1 MSQAGTAAHHSTG
14 AARLQFGSRTAAF
27 WHQHGFVRLLLRRAV
42 AMLFLS
48 FGVTLVAFVLTHVIP
63 ADPAAAN
70 LGIRGLGDP
79 LVVQAYRSE
88 YGLDRPL
95 PVQYQIYI
103 SHLIHGDFGLS
114 QLTRRPVAADLRQF
128 VPASFELGILAI
140 FVAIVIGVPL
150 GLLASTRKDS
160 TIDQVLSL
168 VSLGG
173 ISTPLF
179 WIGLVGLYVFSFVFQ
194 IAPGGGR
201 LSPGV
206 IPPPQVTGM
215 YTVDSL
221 IIGDFSTFGD
231 ALHHLILPALVLAVG
246 GVGVLLRFT
255 RAAVLEVIH
264 NDFVIAARA
273 KGLPGSVVLLRY
285 TLRAALTP
293 ILTLSGLM
301 FADLITGAVLVESVF
316 AFPGVGLY
324 AARSALDVDLPAITG
339 VCIFV
344 AIVYTLTNL
353 MVDLLQSLIDPR
365 VRVA

>member
-1 MSQAGTAAHHSTG
+1 MSQAGAATHPSTR
-14 AARLQFGSRTAAF
+14 AVRPRIGSRVIAF
-27 WHQHGFVRLLLRRAV
+27 WHRHGFVRLLLRRAV
-42 AMLFLS
+42 ATVLLS

-79 LVVQAYRSE
+79 RVVEAYKSE
-88 YGLDRPL
+88 YGLDKSL
-95 PVQYQIYI
+95 PVQYEIYI
-103 SHLIHGDFGLS
+103 SHLVHGDLGFS

-140 FVAIVIGVPL
+140 FVAVAIGVPL
-150 GLLASTRKDS
+150 GLLAAIRKDS
-160 TIDQVLSL
+160 ATDQVLSL

-201 LSPGV
+201 VSPGV
-206 IPPPQVTGM
+206 LPPPQVTGM

-221 IIGDFSTFGD
+221 LAGDFSTFGD
-231 ALHHLILPALVLAVG
+231 SLHHLVLPALVLAVG

-255 RAAVLEVIH
+255 RSAVLEVIH
-264 NDFVIAARA
+264 NDYVTAARA
-273 KGLPGSVVLLRY
+273 KGLPRSIVLFRY

-339 VCIFV
+339 ICIFV
-344 AIVYTLTNL
+344 AIVYTLTNFV
-353 MVDLLQSLIDPR
+353 VDLLQSLIDPR
-365 VRVA
+365 VRLA

>member
-1 MSQAGTAAHHSTG
+1 MSPSGKDAFPTRGVDRRRIRAS
-14 AARLQFGSRTAAF
+14 LLSF
-27 WHQHGFVRLLLRRAV
+27 WHQHGFMRLFLRRAIATV
-42 AMLFLS
+42 ILG
-48 FGVTLVAFVLTHVIP
+48 FGVTLVAFVLTHIIP

-79 LVVQAYRSE
+79 RVVQTYRAE
-88 YGLDRPL
+88 YGLDKPL
-95 PVQYQIYI
+95 PIQYEIYI
-103 SHLIHGDFGLS
+103 SHLVHGDLGLS

-128 VPASFELGILAI
+128 APASFELGIIAISVALA
-140 FVAIVIGVPL
+140 IGVPL
-150 GLLASTRKDS
+150 GLVAATHKDS
-160 TIDQVLSL
+160 TTDQVLSL
-168 VSLGG
+168 LSLGG

-179 WIGLVGLYVFSFVFQ
+179 WIGLIALYLFSFVLQ

-206 IPPPQVTGM
+206 LPPPQVTGM
-215 YTVDSL
+215 YSIDSL
-221 IIGDFSTFGD
+221 VAGDFATFGD
-231 ALHHLILPALVLAVG
+231 SLHHLILPALVLAVG

-255 RAAVLEVIH
+255 RSAVLEVIN
-264 NDFVIAARA
+264 NDYVTAARA
-273 KGLPGSVVLLRY
+273 KGLPRTVILLRY

-293 ILTLSGLM
+293 ILTLSGLI

-339 VCIFV
+339 ICIFV
-344 AIVYTLTNL
+344 AVVYTATNFL
-353 MVDLLQSLIDPR
+353 VDLLHSLIDPR